1 MYELLFVVFLVSQ
14 MQNLSVIYAVEIQ
27 LFKQK
32 MQQYTNKISKKTNQ
46 WIKTIRE
53 YFYPPQKQHKEEIN
67 NVPYE
72 DKYKDKFEP
81 LKENLST
88 KTNNILIEQTPIG
101 NVIMF
106 YNSDKTRFEFYADK
120 TIPYRFLETVAR
132 KYVITFKCKNIYVQQ
147 TKGKDKQTNQFL
159 YLGKIV
165 NFSFLKKIEKHVTN
179 KKINMTF
186 KQFKSSAFAS
196 ASCL

>member
-1 MYELLFVVFLVSQ
+1 MYELFLFFVLITQ

-32 MQQYTNKISKKTNQ
+32 MQQYTNSLTKKTRQ
-46 WIKTIRE
+46 WIKIIHD
-53 YFYPPQKQHKEEIN
+53 YYYPPEKQKEETMV
-67 NVPYE
+67 VPYE
-72 DKYKDKFEP
+72 DKYKDKFRLMET
-81 LKENLST
+81 NSST

-120 TIPYRFLETVAR
+120 TIPYRFLETAAR
-132 KYVITFKCKNIYVQQ
+132 KYVITFKCKNVYVEQ

-159 YLGKIV
+159 YLGKLV

-186 KQFKSSAFAS
+186 KEFKATKH
-196 ASCL
+196 LQNNL

>member
-1 MYELLFVVFLVSQ
+1 MYELLFVVLLITQ
-14 MQNLSVIYAVEIQ
+14 LQNLSVIYAVEIQ

-32 MQQYTNKISKKTNQ
+32 IQQYANKMINRSKQVINIIHK
-46 WIKTIRE
+46 
-53 YFYPPQKQHKEEIN
+53 YFYPPQKQSKEEIK
-67 NVPYE
+67 VVTYE

-81 LKENLST
+81 LKDNLLT

-132 KYVITFKCKNIYVQQ
+132 KYVITFKCKSVYVEQ

-159 YLGKIV
+159 YLGKIA
-165 NFSFLKKIEKHVTN
+165 NYSFLKKIEKHVTN

-186 KQFKSSAFAS
+186 KEFKR
-196 ASCL
+196 L